1 MHIVFYQFLLSAV
14 IIEYFFVLFL
24 RNGLFEKVTVE
35 GSEFRHVCE
44 PFFHFSNV
52 TNSLDVFI
60 TSIRSEAQVLEDF
73 LCYTNIAWEFLD
85 SKISTLLFKIVF
97 IQVALSF
104 TLSEKISDLSLLFF
118 GEVLDFD
125 GTFDIFFFQLL
136 LDMQRLVNVII

>member
-52 TNSLDVFI
+52 ANSLDVFI

-73 LCYTNIAWEFLD
+73 LCYTNIAREFLD

-125 GTFDIFFFQLL
+125 GTFDIFFFQLF